1 VQFGDLLDD
10 LASLRDAVG
19 AGRGEREVPGR
30 QVGHVRVVGS
40 PVDPEQL
47 PQLLEGGEVIAV
59 RERAQAECV
68 PGPRGDHPA
77 LLRVGAEGG
86 QDEPVSMAGIPAGS
100 LDRRD
105 DKDAGRRGDV
115 ASRFVPGRG
124 DQLKRV
130 VPAPGVEVGPAER
143 RQRAPADGANGAI
156 GARVP
161 RGLQEPDCVP
171 GLVTQPGGCS
181 GVVQAS
187 FAGHRRPDIAEES
200 LCLWAL
206 VGDRERPGARR
217 LRFAARCRGQQF
229 EHVRDAV
236 DAVWVAGLIGGGG
249 GQAEGVPGS
258 VGVGRRVLS
267 CQREHGLRGADV
279 ASAPGQCPSGDVQAP

>member
-1 VQFGDLLDD
+1 VGGAQNFLGLVDAAVPAQPLAVLEAELCSFKRPLVADRVAEHVVGVGVRGRGVGEDAVGSSEQLAQPGRWPGADARVQFGDLLDD

-143 RQRAPADGANGAI
+143 RQ
-156 GARVP
+156 
-161 RGLQEPDCVP
+161 
-171 GLVTQPGGCS
+171 
-181 GVVQAS
+181 
-187 FAGHRRPDIAEES
+187 
-200 LCLWAL
+200 
-206 VGDRERPGARR
+206 
-217 LRFAARCRGQQF
+217 
-229 EHVRDAV
+229 
-236 DAVWVAGLIGGGG
+236 
-249 GQAEGVPGS
+249 
-258 VGVGRRVLS
+258 
-267 CQREHGLRGADV
+267 
-279 ASAPGQCPSGDVQAP
+279 